1 MEPGLLCSKPAV
13 AINYAHAPQWS
24 DQAAALERY
33 WPSAT
38 TEGRLPVVVLSVG
51 FWEKTSEVPE
61 VSLPQSTLPAAT
73 PITMHYSPLSLDR
86 PRDHGLE
93 RLSEVAQEEYQQAR
107 SRPWNLPLVRH
118 VPLRS
123 FKGSLPLV
131 VLSIRDSFS
140 IK

>member
-61 VSLPQSTLPAAT
+61 VSSLHSTLLAAT
-73 PITMHYSPLSLDR
+73 LISYCSPLSLGPSQGIMDWKGY
-86 PRDHGLE
+86 PR
-93 RLSEVAQEEYQQAR
+93 
-107 SRPWNLPLVRH
+107 
-118 VPLRS
+118 
-123 FKGSLPLV
+123 
-131 VLSIRDSFS
+131 
-140 IK
+140 